1 MVVIRVYGSIL
12 YATRCWP
19 EAAVGSAA
27 TPLAEGHIDAWFED
41 CARHGVAAVLWQA
54 NCGGTLTYPSA
65 HAPLAGDPPL
75 PPRFR
80 IGAEPHEQGWTAGD
94 WAWLGEQ
101 CRRFDTLEAAVR
113 AAHRHGVALILNF
126 SVFDLPGVW
135 CTAES
140 WPGGSPLFDRDLWLW
155 SRDQRTR
162 LEGIPCY
169 GDPRLRELRLA
180 EVREALDRGV
190 DGIALGF
197 FSHCDAA
204 AGDEP
209 HRFGF
214 NPCVVEEFR
223 ERHGVDVLREP
234 FDAAAWY
241 ALHGE
246 HFTRFVQ
253 AVSAETR
260 RRGRALLGYA
270 RTDGIH
276 GWAGPATPV
285 ISQGMAAGGVQIRRH
300 EQHRPAARCPAA
312 PTVRWPS
319 TAVCGPGARAISR
332 RPAFT
337 SSTNGGAGRGW
348 STPWWRCRRR
358 YPHGLDAAAAMRE
371 AAGVPVLVW
380 RKIIACDPDLPAD
393 KRAEIAAVRDGA
405 VDGYVLHFMYWTDCR
420 HPRGDYNHPAS
431 LLA

>member
-12 YATRCWP
+12 YATRRWP
-19 EAAVGSAA
+19 DDGTPASAA
-27 TPLAEGHIDAWFED
+27 TPLTEGHVDAWFED

-204 AGDEP
+204 AGDQP

-223 ERHGVDVLREP
+223 ERYGVDVLREP
-234 FDAAAWY
+234 FDTAAWH

-276 GWAGPATPV
+276 GWAGRATPV
-285 ISQGMAAGGVQIRRH
+285 ISQGMGAGGV
-300 EQHRPAARCPAA
+300 HRFDARTGRSSDQPAAGFH
-312 PTVRWPS
+312 VEYERW
-319 TAVCGPGARAISR
+319 
-332 RPAFT
+332 
-337 SSTNGGAGRGW
+337 GREGLVDALVAL
-348 STPWWRCRRR
+348 PPPF
-358 YPHGLDAAAAMRE
+358 PHGMDAAAAMRE

-393 KRAEIAAVRDGA
+393 KRAEITAVRDGS

-431 LLA
+431 LLG